1 MQKELMNYIQDVL
14 SKGFRPEQVKQA
26 LRQAGYSEDAIQD
39 AFAGLRAEQ
48 PEGHGRLFLWL
59 AILTAI
65 FIVLILALILL
76 MPGLTGPE
84 PTVSP
89 AVKQPSACSQRAP
102 GQWCY
107 SVSAQGITSEGCTDT
122 QEKCMYSYYGD
133 LAAANG
139 DEKLCN
145 KILDAQSKDL
155 CYGNVAA
162 RKNDLN
168 LCGTIGDY
176 QQKSSCIG
184 TVAGQQKNK
193 AACDT
198 APSKDDCYV
207 AYGMMAQDPSVC
219 ELITDQTTKQSCE
232 FFTTPP
238 PPVPT

>member
-1 MQKELMNYIQDVL
+1 MNYIQDVL
-14 SKGFRPEQVKQA
+14 SKGFRPKQIKQA
-26 LRQAGYSEDAIQD
+26 LRHAGYPEDAIQD
-39 AFAGLRAEQ
+39 AFAGIQASQ
-48 PEGHGRLFLWL
+48 PERGHLYLWL
-59 AILTAI
+59 AILTAV

-76 MPGLTGPE
+76 LGTTGPE

-89 AVKQPSACSQRAP
+89 AAKQPSACTQRAP

-107 SVSAQGITSEGCTDT
+107 SVSAQGMTSEGCTGT
-122 QEKCMYSYYGD
+122 QEECMYGYYAD
-133 LAAANG
+133 LAAANA

-145 KILDAQSKDL
+145 KILDAQSKDM

-193 AACDT
+193 AACDG
-198 APSKDDCYV
+198 APSKDDCYA